1 MAYSE
6 TIKLV
11 VGDTLP
17 ELVVTLKD
25 SNTAASGKTL
35 NVEDSSTWAPINLTS
50 GSVKLFIRKVGE
62 TTLTSTI
69 TMTLTDASNG
79 VATCV
84 FPSGTWTAAGIYEAE
99 VEFTNSSGNIQTVQD
114 LIKFNVR
121 DDFN

>member
-79 VATCV
+79 VATAL
-84 FPSGTWTAAGIYEAE
+84 FPSGTWTAAGIYEGE
-99 VEFTNSSGNIQTVQD
+99 VEFTNSSGKIQTVQD